1 MPSTQTSST
10 VRFLDIA
17 TTQPTSL
24 GRHDPLDRKPPTG
37 TSRGDSLLTVDDVA
51 RRLNVSKDWVWDH
64 SSRKKPRLP
73 VIRMGDGALR
83 YRASAIEAFI
93 DERERLSALR
103 YGNR

>member
-10 VRFLDIA
+10 VRFSDIA

-51 RRLNVSKDWVWDH
+51 RATQCQQGLGVGSLIQKETAT
-64 SSRKKPRLP
+64 SRDPHGR
-73 VIRMGDGALR
+73 R
-83 YRASAIEAFI
+83 RASV
-93 DERERLSALR
+93 
-103 YGNR
+103 